1 MNFSIVKNK
10 EHYDVYINDR
20 FYCSADTVSEAVKEI
35 EDIKNL
41 ELYEIKEIK
50 DFLEKPVNGTRERSK

>member
-20 FYCSADTVSEAVKEI
+20 FYCSADTVNEAVKEI
-35 EDIKNL
+35 ENIKNS

-50 DFLEKPVNGTRERSK
+50 DF